1 MPRNCFGE
9 EELTYLREV
18 IESQDA
24 WRWGRSNFVPRF
36 EEAFGAH
43 LGRKYVHAVNSGTS
57 ANTTAYASLGLDV
70 GRRNNLSGCG
80 TDFRVLPSRCDRLR
94 SCICRR
100 RSENTDYFG

>member
-1 MPRNCFGE
+1 MPRNSFGE

-70 GRRNNLSGCG
+70 GDEIICPAVALSHRFSYPSQSLRLAACLY
-80 TDFRVLPSRCDRLR
+80 LP
-94 SCICRR
+94 
-100 RSENTDYFG
+100 T

>member
-9 EELTYLREV
+9 EELTYLEEEREV

-36 EEAFGAH
+36 EEAFGAR

-57 ANTTAYASLGLDV
+57 ANISSNGL
-70 GRRNNLSGCG
+70 R
-80 TDFRVLPSRCDRLR
+80 
-94 SCICRR
+94 
-100 RSENTDYFG
+100 